1 MNGSIER
8 VKDKV
13 KTKGKINKKKKT
25 TLKGKLMFV
34 VILICLVQ
42 LLFMTAGCIFVYGS
56 INDRSMRHIE
66 NAFFTTVDFI
76 DSIETYADN
85 LARILNNTVNFDYIT
100 QDSFRSEALKSN
112 SEMDKAHNMLQMVVA
127 DPRLT
132 EAGLYFPDDYISI
145 SSYLGVSLNNTDTES
160 KEYTLYSLYVI
171 SIENTFFNYTDI
183 FTGKTSVYYMYK
195 MPPYSATSR
204 ESYLYLRVADD
215 FFGAAMNNETPGVN
229 GEFVTLVQGGTV
241 LFSTDTENGANGIL
255 LKEYSGGNEI
265 GKKIVF
271 VNGVRYF
278 TYAKYD
284 KSGSIKAIYAAPAS
298 AYYNEMYR
306 FLAVTGVCLLL
317 DILVWILFARSLII
331 KTVYDPVMDLVSRL
345 EKIQN
350 NDYNVIQKEFEERE
364 WDEVTRV
371 FNMMVRKI
379 KDSINDSYQKDLLMK
394 SMELKFLQSQINPHF
409 LYNTLD
415 SIAYKANAGEIVD
428 VNRITGYLS
437 KMYRL
442 VFNKGNDF
450 LSVGDVL
457 LCSEMYLRIC
467 EFKYNNFEFRIES
480 TDEIKNIEII
490 NLIIQTLVEN
500 AVVHGFDSSR
510 KKFIVVIRARRENE
524 KLIFEIIDNGKGINK
539 NRLEAFQQLLDD
551 ENAHS
556 ESGLVNA
563 QKRIQLYYGNQYG
576 IKLKS
581 RQGCYTKV
589 TVTMAVEKPKPVVHQ
604 LEDFE
609 GEEEDV

>member
-1 MNGSIER
+1 MDNGKR
-8 VKDKV
+8 
-13 KTKGKINKKKKT
+13 GKSKAKKA
-25 TLKGKLMFV
+25 TLKGKLIFV

-42 LLFMTAGCIFVYGS
+42 LLFLSAGYIFVYGS
-56 INDRSMRHIE
+56 INERSKRHIE
-66 NAFFTTVDFI
+66 NAFSTTVDFV
-76 DSIETYADN
+76 DSIEAYTDN
-85 LARILNNTVNFDYIT
+85 LAEIIGRNVDFDYIT
-100 QDSFRSEALKSN
+100 QDNLRLEPLASN
-112 SEMDKAHNMLQMVVA
+112 TQMDRAYYMLQMAVA
-127 DPRLT
+127 DPRLD
-132 EAGLYFPDDYISI
+132 EAGLYFPDEYISI
-145 SSYLGVSLNNTDTES
+145 SSYLGVSLDNDSTNS
-160 KEYTLYSLYVI
+160 KEYALYNLYII
-171 SIENTFFNYTDI
+171 SIENTFFNYTDE

-195 MPPYSATSR
+195 MPAIGTISKEA
-204 ESYLYLRVADD
+204 YLYLRVADD
-215 FFGAAMNNETPGVN
+215 FFGAAMNNNTSGVD

-255 LKEYSGGNEI
+255 MKALADEKTGST
-265 GKKIVF
+265 KIVSA
-271 VNGVRYF
+271 NGIRYF
-278 TYAKYD
+278 TYIEND
-284 KSGSIKAIYAAPAS
+284 NSGSLKAIYAAPA
-298 AYYNEMYR
+298 ANYYSEMYR
-306 FLAVTGVCLLL
+306 FLAVAGICLVL
-317 DILVWILFARSLII
+317 DILVWIFFARSLII

-350 NDYNVIQKEFEERE
+350 NDYDVIQKEFEERE

-379 KDSINDSYQKDLLMK
+379 KANINDSYQKDLLMK

-457 LCSEMYLRIC
+457 LCCEMYLKIC
-467 EFKYNNFEFRIES
+467 EFKYSNFEFRIES
-480 TDEIKNIEII
+480 QDDIQDIEML
-490 NLIIQTLVEN
+490 NLIVQTIVEN

-510 KKFIVVIRARRENE
+510 KKFIILIRARREEE
-524 KLIFEIIDNGKGINK
+524 KLVFEIIDNGKGINK
-539 NRLEAFQQLLDD
+539 NRLEVFEQLLAD
-551 ENAHS
+551 ENARS

-576 IKLKS
+576 IKIKS
-581 RQGCYTKV
+581 RQGKYTKV
-589 TVTMAVEKPKPVVHQ
+589 TVTMAVEKPQPVVHQ

-609 GEEEDV
+609 GEEEDDV

>member
-1 MNGSIER
+1 MRAG
-8 VKDKV
+8 KKV
-13 KTKGKINKKKKT
+13 NDRSKTKKT
-25 TLKGKLMFV
+25 TLKSKLIYV

-42 LLFMTAGCIFVYGS
+42 LLFMTAGYIFVYGS
-56 INDRSMRHIE
+56 ISDRSKRHIQ
-66 NAFFTTVDFI
+66 NAFFTTVDFVN
-76 DSIETYADN
+76 SIENYTDN
-85 LARILNNTVNFDYIT
+85 LASILINRVNFNYIT
-100 QDSFRSEALKSN
+100 QDSFRLEPLASN
-112 SEMDKAHNMLQMVVA
+112 TEMERAYNMLQMVVA
-127 DPRLT
+127 DPRLD
-132 EAGLYFPDDYISI
+132 EAGLFFPDEYISI
-145 SSYLGVSLNNTDTES
+145 TSYLGPSFNDNLVDS
-160 KEYTLYSLYVI
+160 KEYGLYQLYVF
-171 SIENTFFNYTDI
+171 SIKNSFFNYTDV
-183 FTGKTSVYYMYK
+183 FTGKTSVYYVYK
-195 MPPYSATSR
+195 MPGSSTSR
-204 ESYLYLRVADD
+204 EAYLYLRVADD
-215 FFGAAMNNETPGVN
+215 FFGAAMSSEPSGVD
-229 GEFVTLVQGGTV
+229 GEFVTLLLGNTV
-241 LFSTDTENGANGIL
+241 LFSTDTENGANGVLI
-255 LKEYSGGNEI
+255 KEYSDENEL
-265 GKKIVF
+265 GRKIVKA
-271 VNGVRYF
+271 NGVRYF

-284 KSGSIKAIYAAPAS
+284 NTGSVKSIYAAPAA

-306 FLAVTGVCLLL
+306 FLAVSGICLAL
-317 DILVWILFARSLII
+317 DIFVWIFFARSLMI

-350 NDYNVIQKEFEERE
+350 NDYDVIQKEFDERE

-379 KDSINDSYQKDLLMK
+379 KANINDSYQKDLLMK

-415 SIAYKANAGEIVD
+415 SIAYKANAGELVD

-457 LCSEMYLRIC
+457 LCCEMYLKIC
-467 EFKYNNFEFRIES
+467 EFKYRNFEFRIQS
-480 TDEIKNIEII
+480 SGDIKDIEML
-490 NLIIQTLVEN
+490 NLIVQTIVEN

-510 KKFIVVIRARRENE
+510 KKFIILIRARRENE

-539 NRLEAFQQLLDD
+539 NRLEVFEQLLAD
-551 ENAHS
+551 ENARS

-576 IKLKS
+576 IQIKS

-589 TVTMAVEKPKPVVHQ
+589 TVTMAAEKPKPVVHQ

-609 GEEEDV
+609 GEEEDDV